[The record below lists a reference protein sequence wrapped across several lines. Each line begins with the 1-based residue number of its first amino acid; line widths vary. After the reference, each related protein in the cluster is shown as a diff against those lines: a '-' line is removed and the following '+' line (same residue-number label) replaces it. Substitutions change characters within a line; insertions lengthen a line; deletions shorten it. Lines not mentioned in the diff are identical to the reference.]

1 LEHEG
6 DERVMGRMK
15 GNGVG
20 LTLRIEELTTELE
33 VTDISDLAK
42 NEKAIMAIGKLV
54 RMGEGVLE
62 SVDEV
67 KEVIEK

>member
-1 LEHEG
+1 
-6 DERVMGRMK
+6 MGRMK